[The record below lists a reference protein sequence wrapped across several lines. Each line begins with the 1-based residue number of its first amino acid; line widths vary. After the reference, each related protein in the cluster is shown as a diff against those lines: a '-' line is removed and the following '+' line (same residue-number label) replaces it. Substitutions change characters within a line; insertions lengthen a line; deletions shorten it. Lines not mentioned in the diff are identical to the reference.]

1 MLLVVLYKCLT
12 SSFTFRKE
20 DGFRVVENRVLT
32 KLREPKEEDITGDIH
47 IVRGRAS

>member
-1 MLLVVLYKCLT
+1 MLFVVLYKCLT

-32 KLREPKEEDITGDIH
+32 KLPGPKGEDITEDFH
-47 IVRGRAS
+47 TA

>member
-20 DGFRVVENRVLT
+20 DGFRVVENSVLT
-32 KLREPKEEDITGDIH
+32 KLLGPKGEDITGDFH
-47 IVRGRAS
+47 IA